1 VSGLKNKF
9 NRKPNQAPPKK
20 KGNAEVI
27 SQLVNNDTV
36 NTSIQET
43 VSTSSQETTD
53 TEKKVKKATF
63 ELDAG
68 LHKRLRM
75 FAVENETTMVDV
87 VEKAINEYM
96 DRADK

>member
-1 VSGLKNKF
+1 VSELKNKF
-9 NRKPNQAPPKK
+9 NRKPDQAPPKK

-27 SQLVNNDTV
+27 SQLVNHDTV
-36 NTSIQET
+36 NTSI
-43 VSTSSQETTD
+43 QETTD

-75 FAVENETTMVDV
+75 FAVENETTMVDI

-96 DRADK
+96 DRVDK

>member
-1 VSGLKNKF
+1 MSELKNKF
-9 NRKPNQAPPKK
+9 NRKPDQAPPKK
-20 KGNAEVI
+20 KGNTEVI

-43 VSTSSQETTD
+43 TD
-53 TEKKVKKATF
+53 TERKVKKATF

-75 FAVENETTMVDV
+75 FAVENETTMVDI

-96 DRADK
+96 DRVDK

>member
-1 VSGLKNKF
+1 MSELKNKF
-9 NRKPNQAPPKK
+9 NRKPDQTPPKK

-27 SQLVNNDTV
+27 SQLVNHDTV
-36 NTSIQET
+36 NTSI
-43 VSTSSQETTD
+43 QETTD

-75 FAVENETTMVDV
+75 FAVENETTMVDI

-96 DRADK
+96 DRVDK

>member
-1 VSGLKNKF
+1 MSELKNKF
-9 NRKPNQAPPKK
+9 NRKPDQAPPKK

-27 SQLVNNDTV
+27 SQLVNHDTV
-36 NTSIQET
+36 NTSI
-43 VSTSSQETTD
+43 QETTD

-75 FAVENETTMVDV
+75 FAVENETTMVDI

-96 DRADK
+96 DRVDK

>member
-1 VSGLKNKF
+1 VSELKNKF
-9 NRKPNQAPPKK
+9 NRKPDQTPPKK

-27 SQLVNNDTV
+27 SQLVNHDTV
-36 NTSIQET
+36 NTSI
-43 VSTSSQETTD
+43 QETTD

-75 FAVENETTMVDV
+75 FAVENETTMVDI

-96 DRADK
+96 DRVDK